1 MTYQV
6 SADRIAVIASV
17 WAIKAYMM
25 VTLAAISPAPSQ
37 TSSAFQRQ
45 MRSTRWPSGILS
57 AQGMTAQ
64 KVSPARKAADSPR

>member
-45 MRSTRWPSGILS
+45 MRST
-57 AQGMTAQ
+57 
-64 KVSPARKAADSPR
+64 K